1 LKFRYSKDEVKET
14 NINRIIQK
22 APFRPLM
29 NSIYSFEY
37 LMIKKEIINADNSL
51 KNFDLFI
58 ISAREEFERDRFQ
71 NIHLGKIIKE
81 DYTSLLKVKLKI
93 LGDRNGI
100 FLKNYEVENNFKK
113 STLNFIWYDF
123 DQSILDN
130 PIMRVATLI
139 SKFIN
144 NIGTTG
150 NNNLINCCNFSIEIM
165 TISEERKK
173 VLDKVIKRTLLS
185 IKKKYDFYIKNSIV
199 AKEIR
204 VITCLREIKIQVFE
218 QMEDYLKISAK
229 GVSEVSFIDEK
240 TIDRLENLKEQLKQ
254 GKNIK

>member
-1 LKFRYSKDEVKET
+1 MSYEIKVRTDIINPHTYLEAELNYKELLEALSECGGYALFQQLYRWYGGSKTTGFREIKKLQELRLLGSEKLNNNKYVYLKNTALKYLKFRYSKDEVKET

-150 NNNLINCCNFSIEIM
+150 NNNLINCCNF
-165 TISEERKK
+165 
-173 VLDKVIKRTLLS
+173 
-185 IKKKYDFYIKNSIV
+185 
-199 AKEIR
+199 
-204 VITCLREIKIQVFE
+204 
-218 QMEDYLKISAK
+218 
-229 GVSEVSFIDEK
+229 
-240 TIDRLENLKEQLKQ
+240 
-254 GKNIK
+254 